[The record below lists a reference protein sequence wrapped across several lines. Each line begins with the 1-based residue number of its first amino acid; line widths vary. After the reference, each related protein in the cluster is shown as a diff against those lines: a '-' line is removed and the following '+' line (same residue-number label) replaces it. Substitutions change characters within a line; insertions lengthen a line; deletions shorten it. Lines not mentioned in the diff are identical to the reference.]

1 MNLLISN
8 CDNSELNIELSR
20 YYSAS
25 KLNSEDHMI
34 VSTIHAENLHSND
47 GLSRVYYEGACKGVP
62 VP

>member
-1 MNLLISN
+1 MRD
-8 CDNSELNIELSR
+8 CDNSELNIELNR

-34 VSTIHAENLHSND
+34 VSTIHAENLQNND
-47 GLSRVYYEGACKGVP
+47 GLAGVNYYGACNGVQ